1 VPGAAPA
8 QPRRAELRHGANRS
22 HPATEPACA
31 WRRPGACCAHQ
42 LNPLMGTLTGRT
54 GWPDPLHRR
63 QESPARRR
71 HATAPVQVSREWAK
85 ERSSWSDHY
94 RSVLVCGL
102 SRSCQQLRRR
112 RSQIS
117 AAGERHRLAALLY
130 FAAVPGP
137 WITGSGFRI
146 YLSDLGGA
154 KGIRTPDLLHA
165 ISRQHVHPRPSMQVT
180 VPGRA
185 HESSGIRAGCGTFL
199 LYRAEPAPL
208 RTPADT
214 RPVESLRIYRAG
226 YPKPRTPSASQGQ
239 HVQL

>member
-1 VPGAAPA
+1 VRRHVPGAAPA

-146 YLSDLGGA
+146 YLSDLGWSYGDSNPGPLACHPQAARPPASLPAGHHPGA
-154 KGIRTPDLLHA
+154 STKIRLC
-165 ISRQHVHPRPSMQVT
+165 
-180 VPGRA
+180 PGL
-185 HESSGIRAGCGTFL
+185 L
-199 LYRAEPAPL
+199 LYCRAVPL
-208 RTPADT
+208 SAT
-214 RPVESLRIYRAG
+214 R
-226 YPKPRTPSASQGQ
+226 Q
-239 HVQL
+239 